1 MGFGFEKRQV
11 FHIEIKRVGLRRQAR
26 VQAIN
31 IRIRRK
37 LVSNRCC
44 FAAVVAK
51 RLLQMELEEGN
62 QSRRR
67 QRRTRVE
74 A

>member
-1 MGFGFEKRQV
+1 MKMGFGSEKRQV
-11 FHIEIKRVGLRRQAR
+11 FHIEIKRVELRRQAR
-26 VQAIN
+26 VN

-37 LVSNRCC
+37 LASNRCC

-51 RLLQMELEEGN
+51 RLPQMELEEGN
-62 QSRRR
+62 QSRRGP
-67 QRRTRVE
+67 RRTRTE